1 MSAIWGKLLYDG
13 CNNQQQVLMSVQPGM
28 YNVFNSKYENSSNS
42 TVSKLSCND
51 PESQKMNCSPC
62 LDNSNANINNVNDH
76 YSKKLV
82 DIEADLKLYTRPT
95 TRCVNGKYL
104 PGQCKDDNC
113 KPIVV
118 NPYLCER
125 SIVPTNMKMPT
136 KSGF

>member
-13 CNNQQQVLMSVQPGM
+13 CNNEQQVLMSIQPGM
-28 YNVFNSKYENSSNS
+28 YNVFNSKYENQNNS

-51 PESQKMNCSPC
+51 PELQKIKCDPC
-62 LDNSNANINNVNDH
+62 LSNSNANINNNNDL
-76 YSKKLV
+76 YGKKLI
-82 DIEADLKLYTRPT
+82 DIEADLKLYTRSA
-95 TRCVNGKYL
+95 TRCPSGKYL
-104 PGQCKDDNC
+104 PGQSKDNS
-113 KPIVV
+113 IVV